1 MILIHNLYTSSRLL
15 ESFYILLQMKKNLAQ
30 GAEFQRPSSSPTPVP
45 RPKKETDL
53 RFVDVKAKFRLPVFT
68 FYFSGYQTASY
79 PNVACRQNAH
89 TILYLFG
96 IKIIAHFHF

>member
-1 MILIHNLYTSSRLL
+1 
-15 ESFYILLQMKKNLAQ
+15 MKNNLAQ
-30 GAEFQRPSSSPTPVP
+30 GAEFQRPSSSPTPTPVP

-68 FYFSGYQTASY
+68 FYFSEYYTASY

-89 TILYLFG
+89 TILCLFG

>member
-30 GAEFQRPSSSPTPVP
+30 GAEFQRPSSSPTPTPVP

-68 FYFSGYQTASY
+68 FYFSEY
-79 PNVACRQNAH
+79 
-89 TILYLFG
+89 
-96 IKIIAHFHF
+96 

>member
-45 RPKKETDL
+45 RPKTETDL

-68 FYFSGYQTASY
+68 FYFSEY
-79 PNVACRQNAH
+79 
-89 TILYLFG
+89 
-96 IKIIAHFHF
+96 